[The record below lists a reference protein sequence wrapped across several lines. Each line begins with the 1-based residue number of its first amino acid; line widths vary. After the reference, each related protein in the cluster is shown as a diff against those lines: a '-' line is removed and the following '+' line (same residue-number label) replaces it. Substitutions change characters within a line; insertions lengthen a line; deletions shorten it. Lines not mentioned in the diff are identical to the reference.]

1 LNWFNSSLL
10 LNYGTIEFPRFRK
23 ANVMTNRFEGKV
35 ALVTGASKGIGAEI
49 ALRLAAEGAAVAV
62 NYSASKAGADKVVAA
77 ITAKGGKAVA
87 VQGNLTDAN
96 DIKRLVAETVKALGP
111 IDVLVNNAGVYE
123 FAPLDGITAEHF
135 HKHFDLNVLGLLLVS
150 QEAVRHFGPNGGSI
164 VNISSGVSTI
174 APPNAAVYTATKAS
188 VDAITS
194 SLSKELA
201 PRKIRVNA
209 VNPGMIATEGVVSA
223 GLHEGDMR
231 KWIETA
237 TPLARIGTVAEIAA
251 AVAFLASDEAS
262 YVTGE
267 TLHVTGG
274 LK

>member
-1 LNWFNSSLL
+1 MIMS
-10 LNYGTIEFPRFRK
+10 K
-23 ANVMTNRFEGKV
+23 RFEGKV

-49 ALRLAAEGAAVAV
+49 ARRLAAEGAAVAV
-62 NYSASKAGADKVVAA
+62 NYSASKAGADKVVAE
-77 ITAKGGKAVA
+77 ITAKGGRAVA
-87 VQGNLTDAN
+87 VQGNLTDAGAPA
-96 DIKRLVAETVKALGP
+96 KVVAETVKTFGP
-111 IDVLVNNAGVYE
+111 IDVLVNNAGIYD

-135 HKHFDLNVLGLLLVS
+135 HRHFDLNVLGLLQVS
-150 QEAVRHFGPNGGSI
+150 QEAARHFNANGGSI

-194 SLSKELA
+194 SLAKELA

-209 VNPGMIATEGVVSA
+209 INPGMIATEGVVSA

-237 TPLARIGTVAEIAA
+237 TPLARIGTVEEIAA
-251 AVAFLASDEAS
+251 AVAFFASDEAS
-262 YVTGE
+262 YITGE